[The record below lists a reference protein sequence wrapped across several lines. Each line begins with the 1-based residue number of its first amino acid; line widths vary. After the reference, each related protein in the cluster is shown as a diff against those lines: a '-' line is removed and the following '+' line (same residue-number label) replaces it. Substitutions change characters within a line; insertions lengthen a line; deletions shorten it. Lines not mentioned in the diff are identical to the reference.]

1 MAASKIVSAA
11 EAVSLIEN
19 GDTLATAGFVGV
31 GFPELLATELEKRFQ
46 DTDSPRNLTLV
57 YAAGQGDGKTR
68 GLNHLA
74 HKGLVKRVVGGHWG
88 LVPGLGNLAR
98 SNEIEAYNLP
108 QGVICQL
115 FRDIAAGRPGN
126 ITHVGLHTFVDPR
139 HEGGKLNESTQEDIV
154 ELLELNKKE
163 YLFYKAFPI
172 QVAFL
177 RGTTSD
183 PQGNITME
191 REALPLEALAIAQ
204 AVHNSGG
211 TVIVQVERITQQHH
225 CPAGMIKI
233 PGILVD
239 KIVVAPADMH
249 WQTFAEQYNPSYT
262 GEIQADTTMEPL
274 PLNERKLIARRALVE
289 LKNGAIINLGIGM
302 PEAIAPV
309 AAEEGMLDEVTM
321 TIEPGG
327 IGGLP
332 AGGLSFGAV
341 INPQAVVDQPAQ
353 FDFYDG
359 GGLDQAFLGMAQV
372 NSRGD
377 VNVSRFG
384 TRIAGAGGFINI
396 SQNARELYFMGT
408 FTSGKQNYSIEAEQ
422 LQIHCNGS
430 TRKFV
435 DKIDHL
441 TFNGTYAIERGQKV
455 YYITER
461 CVFRLTAEGI
471 ELIEIAPGVDMER
484 DVLALMEFTP
494 LIANSLCQSDHR
506 LYRPGRMNLK
516 HPGSA
521 GISQLRNAFLQ
532 AQRSHLED

>member
-1 MAASKIVSAA
+1 MAASKIISAA
-11 EAVSLIEN
+11 EAASLVEN
-19 GDTLATAGFVGV
+19 GDTVATAGFVGV
-31 GFPELLATELEKRFQ
+31 GFPELLATALEDQFH
-46 DTDSPRNLTLV
+46 DNNTPRDLTLV

-74 HKGLVKRVVGGHWG
+74 HEGLVKRVIGGHWG

-98 SNEIEAYNLP
+98 ANQIEAYNLP
-108 QGVICQL
+108 QGAICQL

-139 HEGGKLNESTQEDIV
+139 HEGGKLNELTQEDIV
-154 ELLELNKKE
+154 DLITLNEQE

-172 QVAFL
+172 QVALL
-177 RGTTSD
+177 RGTTAD
-183 PQGNITME
+183 RQGNITME
-191 REALPLEALAIAQ
+191 REALPLESLAIAQ

-211 TVIVQVERITQQHH
+211 TVIVQVERVTERHVL
-225 CPAGMIKI
+225 PASMVKI

-239 KIVVAPADMH
+239 KVVVAPQEKH

-262 GEIQADTTMEPL
+262 GEVIADTAMESL
-274 PLNERKLIARRALVE
+274 LLNERKLIARRAMME
-289 LKNGAIINLGIGM
+289 LKEGSTINLGIGM

-341 INPQAVVDQPAQ
+341 INPEAIIDQPAQ

-359 GGLDQAFLGMAQV
+359 GGLHQAFLGMAQV

-384 TRIAGAGGFINI
+384 SRIAGAGGFINI
-396 SQNARELYFMGT
+396 SQNAREVYFMGT
-408 FTSGKQNYSIEAEQ
+408 FTSGKQSFSIESEQ
-422 LQIHCNGS
+422 LQIHSSGA
-430 TRKFV
+430 THKFV
-435 DKIDHL
+435 DSIDHL
-441 TFNGTYAIERGQKV
+441 TFNGAYAIEKGQRV

-461 CVFRLTAEGI
+461 CVFRLTDRGI
-471 ELIEIAPGVDMER
+471 ELIEIAPGVDIER
-484 DVLALMEFTP
+484 DVLSHMQFRP
-494 LIANSLCQSDHR
+494 LIASSLCQSDHR
-506 LYRPGRMNLK
+506 IYREGRMNLK

-521 GISQLRNAFLQ
+521 GISQLRSAFLQ
-532 AQRSHLED
+532 VQRDQLEN